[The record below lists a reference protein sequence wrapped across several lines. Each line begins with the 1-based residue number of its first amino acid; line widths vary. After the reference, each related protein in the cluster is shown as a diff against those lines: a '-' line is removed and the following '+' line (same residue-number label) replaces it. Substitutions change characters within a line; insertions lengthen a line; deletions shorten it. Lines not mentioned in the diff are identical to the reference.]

1 VKPLTLAF
9 IVVAIF
15 LLIYA
20 VQFTSF
26 ALLTFYL
33 LWGITR
39 ALTKK
44 VFKIK
49 PKAA

>member
-1 VKPLTLAF
+1 MLF
-9 IVVAIF
+9 
-15 LLIYA
+15 YA
-20 VQFTSF
+20 VEFTSF
-26 ALLTFYL
+26 ALLTIYL

-49 PKAA
+49 PKKIEA

>member
-1 VKPLTLAF
+1 LT
-9 IVVAIF
+9 I
-15 LLIYA
+15 
-20 VQFTSF
+20 
-26 ALLTFYL
+26 YL

-49 PKAA
+49 PKKIEA